1 MNGLT
6 LLPLAVAVAIVGVA
20 LLWATLTTQRA
31 APAVP
36 YWKTTR
42 VVSVT
47 GEHLAGCRW
56 AVTCDECGDSFV
68 AHAHSHADMLA
79 ALREW
84 DHHCSL
90 TGYGRPS

>member
-20 LLWATLTTQRA
+20 LLWSTLTTQRA
-31 APAVP
+31 TV
-36 YWKTTR
+36 KTR
-42 VVSVT
+42 IINVT
-47 GEHLAGCRW
+47 GEHLDGCRW